1 MRAEMSNIPYFSL
14 RDFPEFE
21 IDAELVRQI
30 PRKLAYY
37 HLVLPLSAEGSEL
50 SLAMA
55 EPDSPLV
62 IDMLEHLLNATIVP
76 VHSPASEIRE
86 VLDRVWRYIPISA
99 PQFLIWE
106 SSLHVHQMAQHLRQI
121 FPASILDLQHEDQ
134 NTLLLYTQDDK
145 TALAVID
152 AAKVDVSS
160 LIPLIREAASPLF
173 LLRGDLAPERYFRR
187 IMLALR
193 GHAPDLSA
201 LDWVIPL
208 VTTHH
213 SELSLLAVTP
223 PPRAIRTLRLQH
235 SLAAFLDPKREPAQ
249 HLAECTQRLDVAGIQ
264 GYLKLCQGDPFVQ
277 IQAEFSTGEY
287 SLLVIVS
294 EAYGEFVANVL
305 QTIQEAKHPHAVL
318 IVKPTLNFA
327 MPS

>member
-1 MRAEMSNIPYFSL
+1 MTTFPWFSL

-37 HLVLPLSAEGSEL
+37 HLVLPLSAEGDEL

-55 EPDSPLV
+55 APDSPLV
-62 IDMLEHLLNATIVP
+62 IEMLERLLNTTIIP
-76 VHSPASEIRE
+76 VHSAESEIRE
-86 VLDRVWRYIPISA
+86 VLDRVWRYVPTPA
-99 PQFLIWE
+99 PQFLVWG
-106 SSLHVHQMAQHLRQI
+106 SSLHAHMLAEHLRLI
-121 FPASILDLQHEDQ
+121 FPANILDLQHEDQ
-134 NTLLLYTQDDK
+134 DSMLFYTRDDK
-145 TALAVID
+145 TALVIID
-152 AAKVDVSS
+152 AANMDASA
-160 LIPLIREAASPLF
+160 LNLLIRESASPIL
-173 LLRGDLAPERYFRR
+173 LLRGALAPERYFRR
-187 IMLALR
+187 VMLALR

-208 VTTHH
+208 VTSHH
-213 SELSLLAVTP
+213 AELSLLAVTP

-249 HLAECTQRLDVAGIQ
+249 HLAECTQRLDSAGIH

-277 IQAEFSTGEY
+277 IQTEFRNGEY

-294 EAYGEFVANVL
+294 EAYGEFVSTVV
-305 QTIQEAKHPHAVL
+305 QTIQEVQHTHAVL
-318 IVKPTLNFA
+318 IVKPTLSFNA
-327 MPS
+327 PP